1 MAVSFT
7 LKQPL
12 EFVNGTGF
20 TTTPVG
26 DIFATDVTN
35 VIFSIGQDV
44 SSTSDVVFNQ
54 LTATP
59 PILIDNGIFKL
70 GDGSI
75 TGSYTHTGNFSI
87 SNNFTFGGN
96 LSIGGKLTAE
106 KIQTEVTQST
116 IIFKSGSTQFGDSLD
131 DTHIFSGSLFLSGSH
146 TMGHGVTGISN
157 DTNLTDSSATDLF
170 TENALNNHTSVIE
183 SSSENVY
190 LRKSFTKVGS
200 FVSNTT
206 ASFTAVTASAPSGF
220 TSTSEL
226 DFMFFNNG
234 MIMEYDA
241 LDIQQSGS
249 LLFLKINSN
258 SLGYELKST
267 DEVVAFGK
275 FNS

>member
-35 VIFSIGQDV
+35 VIFSIGQVV

-146 TMGHGVTGISN
+146 TMGHEVTGISN

>member
-20 TTTPVG
+20 TTTPPG

-70 GDGSI
+70 DDGSI

-87 SNNFTFGGN
+87 LNNFTFGGN

-157 DTNLTDSSATDLF
+157 DTNLTDSSTTDLF
-170 TENALNNHTSVIE
+170 TENALNNHVSVIA
-183 SSSENVY
+183 SSDEVVY